1 VSEAIHQTLVAH
13 PWGGLL
19 LVALLAWL
27 EYVFPPVPGDSTM
40 LLACFLAGAGVL
52 PPIPTVCVCFLGSV
66 LGAMTAYA
74 AGVRLGRSYF
84 FLRSSWARMELE
96 RLERWLTRFGPRL
109 LAVNRFLPGIRGVF
123 LYGAG
128 IGRLPA
134 RPVFLWSSLSNA
146 LWVALIAWAGTR
158 LGSSWEEVQAI
169 FSRYAW
175 GIGILFAIYV
185 GFSLLRARSRRRAD
199 AAAGQA
205 TSSTGSPP
213 RAS

>member
-1 VSEAIHQTLVAH
+1 VSQAIHQTLLAH

-40 LLACFLAGAGVL
+40 LLACFLAGTGAL
-52 PPIPTVCVCFLGSV
+52 PPVPTVLVCFLGSV

-74 AGVRLGRSYF
+74 VGARLGRSYF

-109 LAVNRFLPGIRGVF
+109 LALNRFLPGIRGVF

-128 IGRLPA
+128 IGRLPL
-134 RPVFLWSSLSNA
+134 RPVLIWSSLSNA
-146 LWVALIAWAGTR
+146 LWVAFIAWAGTS
-158 LGSSWEEVQAI
+158 LGSSWEDVQAI
-169 FSRYAW
+169 FGRYVWVIAT
-175 GIGILFAIYV
+175 GFAIYV
-185 GFSLLRARSRRRAD
+185 VVSLVRARARRRQD
-199 AAAGQA
+199 AA
-205 TSSTGSPP
+205 TSSS
-213 RAS
+213 

>member
-1 VSEAIHQTLVAH
+1 VSEAIRQTLLAH
-13 PWGGLL
+13 PWGGLF

-40 LLACFLAGAGVL
+40 LLACFLAGAGFL
-52 PPIPTVCVCFLGSV
+52 PPIPTVLACFLGSV
-66 LGAMTAYA
+66 AGAMTAYV
-74 AGVRLGRSYF
+74 AGRRLGRSYF

-134 RPVFLWSSLSNA
+134 RPVLIWSSLSNA

-158 LGSSWEEVQAI
+158 LGSSWEEVQTI
-169 FSRYAW
+169 FARYAW
-175 GIGILFAIYV
+175 TIGGLFTVYVAI
-185 GFSLLRARSRRRAD
+185 SLLRARRRRRQEA
-199 AAAGQA
+199 A
-205 TSSTGSPP
+205 TSSTGSAT
-213 RAS
+213 RSS

>member
-1 VSEAIHQTLVAH
+1 VSEAIRQTLLAH

-40 LLACFLAGAGVL
+40 LLACFLAGAGAL
-52 PPIPTVCVCFLGSV
+52 PAIPTVLVCFLGSV

-74 AGVRLGRSYF
+74 AGARLGRSYF

-128 IGRLPA
+128 IGRLPL
-134 RPVFLWSSLSNA
+134 RPVLIWSSLSNA
-146 LWVALIAWAGTR
+146 LWVALIAWAGTS
-158 LGSSWEEVQAI
+158 LGSSWEDVQAV
-169 FSRYAW
+169 FGRYVW
-175 GIGILFAIYV
+175 VIGTGFAIYV
-185 GFSLLRARSRRRAD
+185 ALSLLRARARRRQGA
-199 AAAGQA
+199 A
-205 TSSTGSPP
+205 TSS
-213 RAS
+213 